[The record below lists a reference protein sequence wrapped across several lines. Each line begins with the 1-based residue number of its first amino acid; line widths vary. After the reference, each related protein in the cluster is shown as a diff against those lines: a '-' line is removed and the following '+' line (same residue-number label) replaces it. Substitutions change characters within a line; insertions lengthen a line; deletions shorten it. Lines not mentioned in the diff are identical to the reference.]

1 MRFDNFIILVILI
14 SNIIYNEKKSNITMF
29 ITIYLYYH
37 SKTNDKYLLSIMIF
51 GQFILLFGS
60 IIQNDNLISVSHI
73 LFTLTVILGV
83 FFFKEKYNILFIVFT
98 LLITLLTRQYF
109 GDCLFLM
116 ANNNKKLININID
129 YDKFLYFLF
138 CILLLKELLNN

>member
-1 MRFDNFIILVILI
+1 MKKDLTIPCLI
-14 SNIIYNEKKSNITMF
+14 FMI

-37 SKTNDKYLLSIMIF
+37 SKTNDKYLLSMMIF

-60 IIQNDNLISVSHI
+60 LIKNNDLISISHI
-73 LFTLTVILGV
+73 FFTLTIIFGV
-83 FFFKEKYNILFIVFT
+83 FFFKEKYNKYFIIFG

-116 ANNNKKLININID
+116 ANGNKKLININID
-129 YDKFLYFLF
+129 YDKFIFLLLF
-138 CILLLKELLNN
+138 ILLLIEI

>member
-1 MRFDNFIILVILI
+1 MKTDLTLPCLI
-14 SNIIYNEKKSNITMF
+14 FMI

-60 IIQNDNLISVSHI
+60 LIKNDNLISISHI
-73 LFTLTVILGV
+73 LFTLTVIFGV
-83 FFFKEKYNILFIVFT
+83 FFFKEKYNKYFVVFI
-98 LLITLLTRQYF
+98 LLIILLTRKYF

-116 ANNNKKLININID
+116 ANGNKKLIDLNID
-129 YDKFLYFLF
+129 YDKFVYFLF
-138 CILLLKELLNN
+138 LILILKEL

>member
-1 MRFDNFIILVILI
+1 MKKDLTIPCLI
-14 SNIIYNEKKSNITMF
+14 FMI

-37 SKTNDKYLLSIMIF
+37 SKTNDKYLLSMMIF

-60 IIQNDNLISVSHI
+60 LIKNNDLISISHI
-73 LFTLTVILGV
+73 FFTLTIIFGV
-83 FFFKEKYNILFIVFT
+83 FFFKEKYNKYFIIFG

-116 ANNNKKLININID
+116 ANGNKKLININID
-129 YDKFLYFLF
+129 YDKFIFLLLF
-138 CILLLKELLNN
+138 ILLLKEI

>member
-1 MRFDNFIILVILI
+1 MKTDLTLPCLIFMIITV
-14 SNIIYNEKKSNITMF
+14 
-29 ITIYLYYH
+29 YLYYH

-60 IIQNDNLISVSHI
+60 LIKNDILIEIAHIVFWISIIIGI
-73 LFTLTVILGV
+73 
-83 FFFKEKYNILFIVFT
+83 FFFKEKYNKYFVVF
-98 LLITLLTRQYF
+98 LLSSILLTRQYF

-116 ANNNKKLININID
+116 ANGNKKLIDLNID

-138 CILLLKELLNN
+138 LILILKEL

>member
-1 MRFDNFIILVILI
+1 MKTDLTIPCSIFMI
-14 SNIIYNEKKSNITMF
+14 

-37 SKTNDKYLLSIMIF
+37 SKTNDKYLLLF
-51 GQFILLFGS
+51 GILGQILLLIGS
-60 IIQNDNLISVSHI
+60 LIKNDNLITISHAMYTFV
-73 LFTLTVILGV
+73 LVFGV
-83 FFFKEKYNILFIVFT
+83 LFFKERYNKYFIVFT

-116 ANNNKKLININID
+116 ASSNKKLIDLNID

-138 CILLLKELLNN
+138 FILILKEL

>member
-1 MRFDNFIILVILI
+1 MKKDLTIPCLI
-14 SNIIYNEKKSNITMF
+14 FMI

-60 IIQNDNLISVSHI
+60 LIKNNDLISISHI
-73 LFTLTVILGV
+73 FFTLTIIFGV
-83 FFFKEKYNILFIVFT
+83 FFFKEKYNKYFIIFG

-116 ANNNKKLININID
+116 ANGNKKLININID
-129 YDKFLYFLF
+129 YDKFIFLLLF
-138 CILLLKELLNN
+138 ILLLKEI

>member
-1 MRFDNFIILVILI
+1 MKTNLTIPCLI
-14 SNIIYNEKKSNITMF
+14 FMI

-60 IIQNDNLISVSHI
+60 IIKNDYLIEIAHI
-73 LFTLTVILGV
+73 LFTLTVIFAVL
-83 FFFKEKYNILFIVFT
+83 FFKERYNKYFIVFT
-98 LLITLLTRQYF
+98 LLIILLTRKYF

-116 ANNNKKLININID
+116 ANGNKKLIDLNID
-129 YDKFLYFLF
+129 YDKFVYFLF
-138 CILLLKELLNN
+138 FILILKEL

>member
-1 MRFDNFIILVILI
+1 M
-14 SNIIYNEKKSNITMF
+14 KKNLTLPCLFFMF

-37 SKTNDKYLLSIMIF
+37 SKTNDKYLLSMMIF

-60 IIQNDNLISVSHI
+60 IIQNNNLISISHI

-83 FFFKEKYNILFIVFT
+83 FFFKEKYNIYFIVFT
-98 LLITLLTRQYF
+98 LLSILLTRQYF

-129 YDKFLYFLF
+129 YDKFILF
-138 CILLLKELLNN
+138 ILFILIFKEI

>member
-1 MRFDNFIILVILI
+1 MKTDLTLPCLI
-14 SNIIYNEKKSNITMF
+14 FMI

-60 IIQNDNLISVSHI
+60 LIKNDYLIEIAHIVFWISIIIGI
-73 LFTLTVILGV
+73 
-83 FFFKEKYNILFIVFT
+83 FFFKEKYNKYFIVFT
-98 LLITLLTRQYF
+98 LLIILLTRQYF

-116 ANNNKKLININID
+116 ANGNKKLINLNID
-129 YDKFLYFLF
+129 YDKFVYFLLF
-138 CILLLKELLNN
+138 ILIVKELLNNL